1 MNSRPKTA
9 KGGERLAAVG
19 FLVRSADANW
29 EGQGGRTTLRFDAF
43 RDCLATVS
51 MIDTM
56 MEAGQ
61 LCCDRDH
68 KG

>member
-1 MNSRPKTA
+1 MAN
-9 KGGERLAAVG
+9 GGEWLAALG

-29 EGQGGRTTLRFDAF
+29 EGQGGRTTPCSNPF

-56 MEAGQ
+56 MDAGQ
-61 LCCDRDH
+61 LCCDGDH